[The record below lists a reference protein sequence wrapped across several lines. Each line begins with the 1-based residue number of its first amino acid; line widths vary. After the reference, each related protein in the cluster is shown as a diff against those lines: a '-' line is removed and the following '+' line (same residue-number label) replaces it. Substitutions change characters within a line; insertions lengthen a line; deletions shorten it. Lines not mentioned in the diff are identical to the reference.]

1 MSCATP
7 SAYDDAV
14 TRSLAE
20 RKRQLVRD
28 ELTESALRLL
38 AYQGYEQTTV
48 DQIVAAAG
56 VSRRTF
62 FRYFRS
68 KEDVIIEFLS
78 HIGDKLRGALTARP
92 AAEPP
97 MEALRRALDV
107 FTDTYAEE
115 EEKSL
120 RLATVT
126 LTTPALLARY
136 LERQAQWRAEA
147 ARVLAERAG
156 ADPDDLTPALVAA
169 VGFATFDVALI
180 AWVRANGA
188 ARLPDLIADAFDRLP
203 TTLS

>member
-1 MSCATP
+1 MT
-7 SAYDDAV
+7 AV

-38 AYQGYEQTTV
+38 AFQGYEQTTV
-48 DQIVAAAG
+48 DQIVTAAG

-78 HIGDKLRGALTARP
+78 DLGDKLRGALAARP

-97 MEALRRALDV
+97 MVALHRALDV
-107 FTDTYAEE
+107 FTETYAEH

-120 RLATVT
+120 RLATIT

-147 ARVLAERAG
+147 TAVLVERAG
-156 ADPDDLTPALVAA
+156 ADADELTAALVAA
-169 VGFATFDVALI
+169 VGFGAFDVALT

-188 ARLPDLIADAFDRLP
+188 ARLPDLIGDAFDRLP
-203 TTLS
+203 ATVS